1 MGIAGGA
8 HRTEEIPEMITAE
21 DFPKLIRHQTKTT
34 DPRSSQNEEDKC

>member
-1 MGIAGGA
+1 MGQKKYLKWL
-8 HRTEEIPEMITAE
+8 TAE